1 MNRRIRATAALFAIV
16 AMLFAPL
23 AMALHACASAGDM
36 VAAAEAVAMA
46 AQAAADDS
54 GGAPMDMALCEQHC
68 NDGSKVSF
76 DLAKPPASMAVPVVP
91 ALRVDALEPVSLRA
105 PAPDS
110 PFAPATGPAPPLIRY
125 TVLRI

>member
-23 AMALHACASAGDM
+23 AMALHACPSTMDM
-36 VAAAEAVAMA
+36 VASAQAMAMA
-46 AQAAADDS
+46 AADRD
-54 GGAPMDMALCEQHC
+54 GAPMDMALCEQHC
-68 NDGSKVSF
+68 NDAGKVSF
-76 DLAKPPASMAVPVVP
+76 DLAKPPAPMALPVVP
-91 ALRVDALEPVSLRA
+91 ALRVDALEPVSLRS

-110 PFAPATGPAPPLIRY
+110 PFAPATGPAPPLIRF

>member
-23 AMALHACASAGDM
+23 AMALHACPSAGDM
-36 VAAAEAVAMA
+36 VASAQAMA
-46 AQAAADDS
+46 MAAADDPD
-54 GGAPMDMALCEQHC
+54 GAPMDMALCEQHC

-76 DLAKPPASMAVPVVP
+76 DLAKPPAPMAMPVVP
-91 ALRVDALEPVSLRA
+91 ALRVDALQPVALRQ

-110 PFAPATGPAPPLIRY
+110 PFAPATGPAPPLIRF